1 MKRFFFLIIALV
13 IVASC
18 GTTRHVVTDHHQ
30 TVDYGSVQIRN
41 EIERIW
47 SDSVHN
53 SATNVQITKIE
64 FFDSDRNRKEGD
76 STATEPVLIVTSDA
90 DDDSSVRDL
99 IADAIKGRADDIK
112 SITTIDINRTD
123 STATSSSGIKTATD
137 TAAVVVHEAVDD
149 HQDDTKEIAGGS
161 KGSLKMK
168 AVIWITIVLL
178 LVGAFFYFFGFRKL

>member
-18 GTTRHVVTDHHQ
+18 GTTRHIVTDHHQ

-64 FFDSDRNRKEGD
+64 FFDLDRNRKEGD

-90 DDDSSVRDL
+90 DDDSSVRDM

-137 TAAVVVHEAVDD
+137 TASVVVHEAVDD

-178 LVGAFFYFFGFRKL
+178 LVGAFFYFFGFRKI

>member
-1 MKRFFFLIIALV
+1 MKRFFFLIIALA
-13 IVASC
+13 ITASC

-76 STATEPVLIVTSDA
+76 STATDPVVIVTKDDEEDA
-90 DDDSSVRDL
+90 SVRDQ
-99 IADAIKGRADDIK
+99 IASVIAGRIGDIK
-112 SITTIDINRTD
+112 SITTVDINRSD
-123 STATSSSGIKTATD
+123 STATSSSGSKTVSDSTK
-137 TAAVVVHEAVDD
+137 VVAKETVDD
-149 HQDDTKEIAGGS
+149 HMDDTKEVAGGS

-178 LVGAFFYFFGFRKL
+178 LVGAFFWFFGFRRK